1 MADKYDIPVL
11 IPQRTTAAAKRN
23 RPPGKRGMK
32 PVISNAVV
40 QAMRHDFDHGLMS
53 VAQVAEKHGVNY
65 HTAWDIVQRRSRQ
78 GTEGA

>member
-1 MADKYDIPVL
+1 
-11 IPQRTTAAAKRN
+11 
-23 RPPGKRGMK
+23 MK